1 MKKVLL
7 AFCCVFTGLL
17 QAQTT
22 LTVGD
27 IAVIGYN
34 YDNPDEIK
42 FVNLVDIASGTQ
54 IKFTDNGW
62 TGTAL
67 STTEGTDTW
76 TASAAF
82 TKGTVH
88 TFLVT
93 SMAMS
98 TSGDQIFVYQGAA
111 TSPAFIYGLSTT
123 AWITGTISSN
133 TSRLPSA
140 LTTGSSALAFATKRD
155 NGNYNIVVNNGSK
168 ATLLSS
174 ISNSANWTTTDTRI
188 TSFPAWTFSFG
199 GLAAEPATQP
209 TALSFSGVKTHAM
222 GVDFTAASPAP
233 DGYIMLR
240 ANNVLPNAD
249 PVDGVTYMQGDQVGN
264 AKVALVGTATSV
276 FIESVIANT
285 TYGFRIYSYK
295 GAGTQIN
302 YKQTSPLSGTVTS
315 GATGMSN
322 YYSTINAEVNT
333 FISDLQSRIRS
344 PYTKISYDNYDETMM
359 THFAFR
365 DSTGGQKVANCIYSG
380 QIYAYT
386 PPFAWTPISPFSRE
400 HTWCVSWTPTNATS
414 GTNEYC
420 DHHHLFPVN
429 QNNANAVRNNHPL
442 GEVVTIISSY
452 LDGTYGLDANGNNVY
467 EPRDAHKGD
476 AARALLYMSLRYN
489 GVGGFNWTFN
499 NLNNSILP
507 ALNEDPQSIA
517 TLLQWHAQD
526 PPSNYEI
533 ARNDYIYS
541 IQNNR
546 NPLIDHP
553 EWISYINFN
562 NLTYI
567 PAPPVQPNSPNSGSF
582 TPVNAERMEL
592 LVWPNPMNESGY
604 ISIDVDKASQANCLM
619 VSMTGQIVL
628 TKILNLNSGNNT
640 IEFDAS
646 TLTSGAYIVVVE
658 TNGQREFIRFIVE

>member
-7 AFCCVFTGLL
+7 AFCCLAAGLL
-17 QAQTT
+17 HAQTT

-76 TASAAF
+76 TASGAYA
-82 TKGTVH
+82 KGTVH
-88 TFLVT
+88 TFLVA

-98 TSGDQIFVYQGAA
+98 TSGDQIFVYQG
-111 TSPAFIYGLSTT
+111 TPTTPTFIYGLSTT
-123 AWITGTISSN
+123 AWVTAGISST

-140 LTTGSSALAFATKRD
+140 LTTGNSALAFATERD
-155 NGNYNIVVNNGSK
+155 NGHYTIMSNTGNK

-174 ISNSANWTTTDTRI
+174 ISNSANWTTTDARI
-188 TSFPAWTFSFG
+188 TAFPAWTFSLNGF
-199 GLAAEPATQP
+199 ATEPTAQP
-209 TALSFSGVKTHAM
+209 TALNFSGIKSHAM
-222 GVDFTAASPAP
+222 SVDFTAASPAA

-249 PVDGVTYMQGDQVGN
+249 PVDGVTYVQGDQVGN
-264 AKVALVGTATSV
+264 AKVALIGTGTSV
-276 FIESVIANT
+276 NIESVIANT
-285 TYGFRIYSYK
+285 TYGFKVYSYK
-295 GAGTQIN
+295 GIGSQIN

-315 GATGMSN
+315 AATGMSN
-322 YYSTINAEVNT
+322 YYSTINAEVST
-333 FISDLQSRIRS
+333 FISDLQTRIRS

-359 THFAFR
+359 THFAFT
-365 DSTGGQKVANCIYSG
+365 DSTGGQKVATCIYSG

-386 PPFAWTPISPFSRE
+386 PPFSWTPISPFSRE
-400 HTWCVSWTPTNATS
+400 HTWCVSWTPSNATPA
-414 GTNEYC
+414 TNEYC
-420 DHHHLFPVN
+420 DQHHLFPVN
-429 QNNANAVRNNHPL
+429 QNNANAIRNNHPL

-489 GVGGFNWTFN
+489 GVGGFDWTFDH
-499 NLNNSILP
+499 LNNSIMV
-507 ALNEDPQSIA
+507 ALSEDPQSVA

-553 EWISYINFN
+553 EWINHINFN
-562 NLTYI
+562 NLSYI
-567 PAPPVQPNSPNSGSF
+567 PTPPVQPNSQGAASF
-582 TPVNAERMEL
+582 AASNAERMEL
-592 LVWPNPMNESGY
+592 LVWPNPMNENGL
-604 ISIDVDKASQANCLM
+604 ISIDVNKASQANCMM
-619 VSMTGQIVL
+619 VSLTGQIVL
-628 TKILNLNSGNNT
+628 TKILNLQSGNNT

-646 TLTSGAYIVVVE
+646 RLTSGAYIVVVE
-658 TNGQREFIRFIVE
+658 TNGKREFIRFIVE